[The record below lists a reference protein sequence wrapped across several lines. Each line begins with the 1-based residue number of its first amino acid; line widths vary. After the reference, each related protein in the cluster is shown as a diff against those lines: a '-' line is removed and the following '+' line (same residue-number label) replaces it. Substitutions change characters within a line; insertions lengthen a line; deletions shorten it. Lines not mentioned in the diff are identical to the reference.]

1 MSAELLEFARRT
13 RANSR
18 RRLSRAE
25 AEAEVAR
32 EMSLLGPSA
41 DGLVP
46 AAVTWPHGGQSV
58 SVSGSFNGWA
68 AQVPLARSGADFFA
82 FLLLPPGLHHVKFV
96 VDCQWRCAAHLP
108 SAPDASGANVN
119 NILDL
124 TAAAPSSAL
133 LAGPQGQLLLESAVA
148 CARRS
153 LEQLAAQLAL
163 AAAARASRAARL
175 LTAFTCAICL
185 EVASPPASTPCGHTF
200 CVEHLR
206 ALILARAGG
215 ALVRCPRCRAPV
227 QQAVGDVQVNV
238 DVKAAIEMMLEP

>member
-1 MSAELLEFARRT
+1 M
-13 RANSR
+13 
-18 RRLSRAE
+18 
-25 AEAEVAR
+25 
-32 EMSLLGPSA
+32 PSTA
-41 DGLVP
+41 DGLVR
-46 AAVTWPHGGQSV
+46 ADLTWPHGGQSV
-58 SVSGSFNGWA
+58 SVAGSFNGWS
-68 AQVPLARSGADFFA
+68 QLPLARSGAHFSRR
-82 FLLLPPGLHHVKFV
+82 LMLPGGIHHVKFV
-96 VDCQWRCAAHLP
+96 VDGQWCCAGNLP
-108 SAPDASGANVN
+108 TAPDASGANVN

-124 TAAAPSSAL
+124 TAAAAHGSAL
-133 LAGPQGQLLLESAVA
+133 QAGRQGQQLVQAAVVSARGAV
-148 CARRS
+148 
-153 LEQLAAQLAL
+153 EQLAARLA
-163 AAAARASRAARL
+163 AEAAARAQRAARL